1 MQEHIEKF
9 LDHVTE
15 ERGLTSNTIA
25 AYRTDLEQF
34 MDFLKEQGMEPVNW
48 TNVAEDDVTGFMN
61 FLRSRQYA
69 NSTVARRT
77 AAVKSFFSYLYKAG
91 VIAEN
96 PTKQINS
103 PKVERNP
110 PYAISPNQVDDLLEL
125 PLRVMTPEGLRDKAM
140 LELIY
145 ATGMRV
151 SELVALDID
160 NVDMENGTVR
170 CLGKGKRQRL
180 LPLGETA
187 MTAMEEYLDL
197 GRPQLIRNNHQINPT
212 EEALFLNH
220 RGRRLT
226 RQGFWLILK
235 IYAEQ
240 LGLHN
245 LTPHTLRHSFAAHM
259 LNSGAELREIQE
271 LLGHASLSTTQIY
284 KTLTAESSRR
294 DRHNGRL
301 PRLAAGQE
309 AHDAGEDGTVEASEN
324 ETLSS
329 ENETLSDVAVASE
342 NKS

>member
-34 MDFLKEQGMEPVNW
+34 VDFLKEQGVEHINW
-48 TNVAEDDVTGFMN
+48 VNVAEDDVTGFMN

-77 AAVKSFFSYLYKAG
+77 AAVKSFFSYLHKAG
-91 VIAEN
+91 VIPEN
-96 PTKQINS
+96 PTRQINS

-160 NVDMENGTVR
+160 HVDLEKGTVR

-197 GRPQLIRNNHQINPT
+197 GRPQLIRNNHQINPI
-212 EEALFLNH
+212 EDALFLNH

-259 LNSGAELREIQE
+259 LNSGVELREIQE

-284 KTLTAESSRR
+284 KTLTAESSRK

-301 PRLAAGQE
+301 PRLVAEQE
-309 AHDAGEDGTVEASEN
+309 TTVTEETEETEVVAASEN
-324 ETLSS
+324 T
-329 ENETLSDVAVASE
+329 SDVAAASE
-342 NKS
+342 DKG